1 MQYVNKT
8 IILTG
13 MMGSGKTTVGR
24 NLANKLNRTFIDSD
38 HEISLASGLTI
49 KEIFEKFGEN
59 YFRVGERKIINSI
72 LNNNNKTILSVGGG
86 AFVNNQSRGIINSKG
101 ISVWLKANY
110 ETLHKRLKKNIDN
123 RPIFDGQNFET
134 KLKELIS
141 SREISYKKAH
151 INVNV
156 DNISI
161 TKIVNAIIIELEKKI

>member
-13 MMGSGKTTVGR
+13 MMGSGKTTIGR
-24 NLANKLNRTFIDSD
+24 NLACKLNRTFIDSD

-59 YFRVGERKIINSI
+59 YFRVGERKIINNI
-72 LNNNNKTILSVGGG
+72 LNKKKNTILSVGGG
-86 AFVNNQSRGIINSKG
+86 AFINDQSREVINKMG
-101 ISVWLKANY
+101 LSVWLKASY

-123 RPIFDGQNFET
+123 RPIFGDQDFET

-151 INVNV
+151 ISVNV

-161 TKIVNAIIIELEKKI
+161 SEIVKNIIKELEKKS